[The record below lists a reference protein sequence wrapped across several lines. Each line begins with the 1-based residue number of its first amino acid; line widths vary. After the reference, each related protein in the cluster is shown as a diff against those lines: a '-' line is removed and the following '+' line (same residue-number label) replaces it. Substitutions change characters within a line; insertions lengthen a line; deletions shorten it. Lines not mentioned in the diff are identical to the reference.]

1 MILSRIGLVPR
12 KNIKKRVMTASFS
25 LTPLSELLSELFDQ
39 VREGVL
45 LCDAAISILDANRS
59 AARQLGRISFDATGI
74 AEIFAEP
81 YISRACAYVQQP
93 SLDRRI
99 DFLCPQ
105 LDGKRLFDCRLYRYE
120 GEKVDSPLYLLTFRE
135 ARLPAESHS
144 RVWEGWRCDSI
155 GKLRQPLANLK
166 AAAENLLA
174 YPEMSPVMRSA
185 FENVVAQESV
195 SLTRDI

>member
-1 MILSRIGLVPR
+1 M
-12 KNIKKRVMTASFS
+12 A
-25 LTPLSELLSELFDQ
+25 
-39 VREGVL
+39 
-45 LCDAAISILDANRS
+45 ANRS

-135 ARLPAESHS
+135 ALPAENHS
-144 RVWEGWRCDSI
+144 RSEGWRCDSI

-185 FENVVAQESV
+185 FTMLSPRKV
-195 SLTRDI
+195 SA